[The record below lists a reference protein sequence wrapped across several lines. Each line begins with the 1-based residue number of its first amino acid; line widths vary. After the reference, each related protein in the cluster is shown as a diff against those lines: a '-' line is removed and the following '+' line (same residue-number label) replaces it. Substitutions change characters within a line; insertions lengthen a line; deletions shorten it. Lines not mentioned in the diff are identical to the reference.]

1 MIRLK
6 MVLIE
11 DIVVNNIVMSFK
23 LNDKLDRVKVKES
36 FPSVD
41 YPKRFSGGI
50 LKLDGGCLLIFN
62 SGKINVTG
70 VKSYEAA
77 FNLIDKFCDIYPDN
91 LYKTEAKVVNI
102 VAHSRLITNFIY
114 SRLDSFPYCSYEPEL
129 FPGVHVKVDNSN
141 VIFIIF
147 KRTGRVTV
155 TGIRD
160 IIELNKYFDL
170 FKRIY
175 KR

>member
-1 MIRLK
+1 
-6 MVLIE
+6 MVLCE
-11 DIVVNNIVMSFK
+11 EIVINNIVISFK
-23 LNDKLDRVKVKES
+23 LNNKLDRQIVKACC
-36 FPSVD
+36 PSVD

-70 VKSYEAA
+70 VRTYAAAYE
-77 FNLIDKFCDIYPDN
+77 LIDKFCDLYPDN

-102 VAHSRLITNFIY
+102 VAHSRLNSNFKY
-114 SRLDSFPYCSYEPEL
+114 YHLNKFPYYSYEPEL
-129 FPGVHVKVDNSN
+129 FPGVHVKVDNTK

-160 IIELNKYFDL
+160 IIDIEKYFIL
-170 FKRIY
+170 FEQLY
-175 KR
+175 KG